1 MAERMPSA
9 TVVLRDRDH
18 DRERCGTQQ
27 RDVHGPDHQ
36 QGLGS
41 SRLRQ
46 MHLLPGQPLPV
57 QSVVPEGAQQSQQR
71 ACPL

>member
-1 MAERMPSA
+1 MAERVPSA
-9 TVVLRDRDH
+9 TVVLRDPDQ
-18 DRERCGTQQ
+18 DREHDGAQQ
-27 RDVHGPDHQ
+27 RGVHRPDHQ

-46 MHLLPGQPLPV
+46 MHRLPGQPLPV
-57 QSVVPEGAQQSQQR
+57 QSTVPEGAQQSQQR